1 MALIVSNFNTYR
13 GRGGIMRLHVWL
25 ALCTICFAASG
36 CSNNDVI
43 MKKQMELEARFE
55 QLVQGNASSN
65 VRLAEIDN
73 DLKALQVQT
82 KSVSTDIEQMKPAYQ
97 ELKTSVELLA
107 QKLPVETALAP
118 PAPRI
123 ELVNKDAISDDKDA
137 GPQDA
142 YMKAFG
148 LFSSNNYTL
157 AVDAFDSFIK
167 SYPGSEFAGNAQY
180 WIGECHYTQR
190 NYLKAIEAFNRVVKN
205 YPNGNKVSDA
215 MLKIGFSYISINEP
229 SRARTELQSLIE
241 KYPRSPAAAK
251 ARERLNRQ

>member
-1 MALIVSNFNTYR
+1 
-13 GRGGIMRLHVWL
+13 MRLHVWL
-25 ALCTICFAASG
+25 GLCFVSFAASG

-55 QLVQGNASSN
+55 QLVQGNVSSN
-65 VRLAEIDN
+65 ARLTEIDN
-73 DLKALQVQT
+73 ELKALQAQT
-82 KSVSTDIEQMKPAYQ
+82 KATTTDVEQMKPAYQ

-107 QKLPVETALAP
+107 QKAPVETAPAP

-123 ELVNKDAISDDKDA
+123 ELVNKDAVPDGKDA
-137 GPQDA
+137 GHQDA

-148 LFSSNNYTL
+148 LFSSNNYPL
-157 AVDAFDSFIK
+157 AVDAFESFIK

-180 WIGECHYTQR
+180 WIGECHYTQH
-190 NYLKAIEAFNRVVKN
+190 NYVKAIEAFNRVVKN

-215 MLKIGFSYISINEP
+215 MLKIGFSYISMNEM
-229 SRARTELQSLIE
+229 SKAKTELQSLIE

-251 ARERLNRQ
+251 ARERLSRN

>member
-1 MALIVSNFNTYR
+1 MINFNPDR

-25 ALCTICFAASG
+25 GLCIVGFAASG
-36 CSNNDVI
+36 CSNNDMI

-65 VRLAEIDN
+65 ARLAEIDN
-73 DLKALQVQT
+73 ELKALQSLT
-82 KSVSTDIEQMKPAYQ
+82 KATSSDVEQMKSAYQ

-107 QKLPVETALAP
+107 QKLPVETASAP

-123 ELVNKDAISDDKDA
+123 ELVNKDAIPDDKET

-148 LFSSNNYTL
+148 LFSNNNYAL
-157 AVDAFDSFIK
+157 AIDAFDSFIK

-180 WIGECHYTQR
+180 WIGECHYTQH
-190 NYLKAIEAFNRVVKN
+190 NFVKALEAFNRVVKN
-205 YPNGNKVSDA
+205 YPNGNKAPDA
-215 MLKIGFSYISINEP
+215 MLKIGFSHISMNEM
-229 SRARTELQSLIE
+229 SKAKTELQSLIE

-251 ARERLNRQ
+251 ARERLSRQ